1 MVVVPGTWLLLLN
14 TKILVHGFQGFFK
27 FLSFWCWFGVIFKYY
42 FVSVPNQVEPE
53 ALVLEPKLTGT
64 LTAQNFRYQNTEVA
78 VLSVLLFLAQNYFL
92 SFSRMYR

>member
-14 TKILVHGFQGFFK
+14 TKILVHGFQGSFK
-27 FLSFWCWFGVIFKYY
+27 FLSFWCWFLLY
-42 FVSVPNQVEPE
+42 FSIISVPNQVEPE

-64 LTAQNFRYQNTEVA
+64 FSAQNFRYGYQNTEVA
-78 VLSVLLFLAQNYFL
+78 FLSVLLFLAQNYFL